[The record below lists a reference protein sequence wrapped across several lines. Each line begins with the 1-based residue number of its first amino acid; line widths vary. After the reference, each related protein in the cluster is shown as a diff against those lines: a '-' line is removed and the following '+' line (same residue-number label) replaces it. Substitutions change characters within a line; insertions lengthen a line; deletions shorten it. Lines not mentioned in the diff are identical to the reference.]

1 MHSAVGAC
9 RRQAAR
15 APARSGAAHAHQ
27 GGDDER
33 SRGFESLCLAAT
45 PAGVEV
51 VGFSVDSLKKYEGKR
66 LTEIAATWRKDW
78 PDALMDLT
86 FSRAIGSAK

>member
-1 MHSAVGAC
+1 MTSE
-9 RRQAAR
+9 AA
-15 APARSGAAHAHQ
+15 
-27 GGDDER
+27 D
-33 SRGFESLCLAAT
+33 FESLCLAAT

-66 LTEIAATWRKDW
+66 LPRSRPTWRKDW

-86 FSRAIGSAK
+86 ILERIDSAR